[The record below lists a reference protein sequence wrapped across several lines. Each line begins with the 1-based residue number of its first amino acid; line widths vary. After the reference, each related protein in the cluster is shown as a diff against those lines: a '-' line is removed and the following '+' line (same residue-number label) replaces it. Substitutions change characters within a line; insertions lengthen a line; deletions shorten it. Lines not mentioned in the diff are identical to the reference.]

1 MTLGKQQ
8 KKKKIRLR
16 YKKNESDDEE
26 VDDEEAWLTGEIARV
41 NLIKVSNL
49 R

>member
-8 KKKKIRLR
+8 KKKISLK